1 MIKIIAVGSV
11 KENYLR
17 EAIQEYMKRLSKY
30 TNIEII
36 EVKDEGLLEK
46 DKAMEQEA
54 DKIKKHLSPK
64 DYIIT
69 MDIEG
74 KEMTSPE
81 LANKIND
88 ILIENSN
95 LVFIIGGSYGL
106 SNSIKSLAKLHLS
119 FSKMTFPHQLFRLLL
134 LEQIYRSYK
143 ILNNESYHK

>member
-64 DYIIT
+64 D
-69 MDIEG
+69 
-74 KEMTSPE
+74 
-81 LANKIND
+81 
-88 ILIENSN
+88 
-95 LVFIIGGSYGL
+95 
-106 SNSIKSLAKLHLS
+106 
-119 FSKMTFPHQLFRLLL
+119 
-134 LEQIYRSYK
+134 
-143 ILNNESYHK
+143 

>member
-30 TNIEII
+30 TNIQII

-69 MDIEG
+69 MEIEG

-88 ILIENSN
+88 ILIENIN